1 MKSLFFEVTNEM
13 QHAVAEA
20 SAGQQLRGNLEELQK
35 ELILM
40 GELQQ
45 KYRDRFSQLPLLRHY
60 EEERAHLHNSYR
72 EELKGLSLNSCT
84 TEIK

>member
-1 MKSLFFEVTNEM
+1 MKSMFFEITNEM
-13 QHAVAEA
+13 QHAVAQA
-20 SAGQQLRGNLEELQK
+20 SAGQQLRGNLEDLQK

-60 EEERAHLHNSYR
+60 EEEMAYMQKSYC
-72 EELKGLSLNSCT
+72 EELRGLSLNSCT
-84 TEIK
+84 IKIK

>member
-1 MKSLFFEVTNEM
+1 MFFEITNEM
-13 QHAVAEA
+13 QHAVAQA
-20 SAGQQLRGNLEELQK
+20 SAGQQLRGNLEDLQK

-60 EEERAHLHNSYR
+60 EEEMAYMQKSYC
-72 EELKGLSLNSCT
+72 EELRGLSLNSCT
-84 TEIK
+84 IKIK